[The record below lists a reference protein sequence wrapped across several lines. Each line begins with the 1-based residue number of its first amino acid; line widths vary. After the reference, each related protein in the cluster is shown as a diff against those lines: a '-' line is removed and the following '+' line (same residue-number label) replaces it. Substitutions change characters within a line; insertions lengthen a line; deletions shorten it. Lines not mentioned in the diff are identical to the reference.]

1 MMPELHRPFAIE
13 RIGLSGMNV
22 LVEANA
28 VECAAL
34 AKRMGLPAVLSLTCR
49 FQLERTMGDLVMAH
63 GHLVAEVMQTCVVS
77 LEDFAATVEERF
89 ALRWVPEGEESDDV
103 DPELP
108 DEITYEDGTLD
119 LGEAAAQQLGLA
131 LDPYPRAPGA
141 ALPSIEPKPE
151 QTASARL
158 SAQKRP
164 N

>member
-1 MMPELHRPFAIE
+1 MMPELHRPIAIE
-13 RIGLSGMNV
+13 RIGASGMDV

-28 VECAAL
+28 AECAAL
-34 AKRMGLPAVLSLTCR
+34 AERLRLPAVLSLTCR
-49 FQLERTMGDLVMAH
+49 FHLERMVGDLVMAH

-103 DPELP
+103 DPESP
-108 DEITYEDGTLD
+108 DEVTYEDGTLD

-141 ALPSIEPKPE
+141 ALPSIEIEPE
-151 QTASARL
+151 QTTFARL
-158 SAQKRP
+158 PALKRP